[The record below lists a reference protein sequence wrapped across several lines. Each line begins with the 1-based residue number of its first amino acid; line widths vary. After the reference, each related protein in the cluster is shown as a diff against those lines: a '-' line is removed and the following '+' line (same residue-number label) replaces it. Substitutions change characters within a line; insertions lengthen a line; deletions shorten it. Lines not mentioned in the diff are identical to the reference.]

1 MVDVSIVIVCMNNLG
16 NLYPCLDSILRYTKV
31 TYEVIVVAFMFSK
44 DNLKRLQID
53 YPWIKIIISNELRGF
68 SENNNIALRE
78 ACGKYCFIV
87 NDDTFFHHSVIDIL
101 VSTIENL
108 PANVAIVSPV
118 ILNKDG
124 SIQRNGKC
132 EYNKFTY
139 LLQLFKLKEWYNKR
153 SKYVNQQGIYKTYNI
168 SGACFLIKTDI
179 FRNVGWFDERYYF
192 CPEDIA
198 LSTKLNKKGFQ
209 CYVNTDARIVHIQ
222 GGTWSKIQAATMPA
236 AEKGNFIF
244 YTDGSTWFKYIYILL
259 SKFTHSLS
267 GILWYIKYCMY
278 KDKKSKIKYKAH
290 FNTVQTI
297 ANHET
302 PKELFVRLY
311 SQLR

>member
-168 SGACFLIKTDI
+168 FSTIKIIINIINNTYNYFL
-179 FRNVGWFDERYYF
+179 
-192 CPEDIA
+192 
-198 LSTKLNKKGFQ
+198 
-209 CYVNTDARIVHIQ
+209 
-222 GGTWSKIQAATMPA
+222 
-236 AEKGNFIF
+236 
-244 YTDGSTWFKYIYILL
+244 
-259 SKFTHSLS
+259 
-267 GILWYIKYCMY
+267 
-278 KDKKSKIKYKAH
+278 
-290 FNTVQTI
+290 
-297 ANHET
+297 
-302 PKELFVRLY
+302 
-311 SQLR
+311 